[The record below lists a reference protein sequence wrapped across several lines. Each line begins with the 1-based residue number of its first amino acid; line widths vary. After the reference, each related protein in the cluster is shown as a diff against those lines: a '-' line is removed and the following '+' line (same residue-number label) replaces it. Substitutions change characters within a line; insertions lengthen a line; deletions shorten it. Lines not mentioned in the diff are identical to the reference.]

1 MQSQLTSDEAERWA
15 RLEEAMLVSLD
26 DHETD
31 SLERSRRTAQKKL
44 ARRGLSEP
52 PIDRA
57 AVQRFLLA
65 YSALDRSQGA
75 CLKACGVPKDMVLTA
90 YDLWPESKFVRDY
103 LAHRRHRSVEMDNE
117 DLVES
122 ARDGLRRV
130 MTEDGSKLN
139 ANAIMFALERLDPET
154 FGAKRKAAESEAQV
168 VYNIPG
174 LTLNMVVAPAELP
187 NANPAGAA
195 IDAEVVKCLN
205 G

>member
-1 MQSQLTSDEAERWA
+1 MEELTPDEAERWA

-31 SLERSRRTAQKKL
+31 SLERSRKAARNKL
-44 ARRGLSEP
+44 ERSGLKEP

-65 YSALDRSQGA
+65 YSSLDKTQGR
-75 CLKACGVPKDMVLTA
+75 CIRECGISKDMILSA
-90 YDLWPESKFVRDY
+90 YDLWPESRFVRDY

-130 MTEDGSKLN
+130 MTVDGVKLN
-139 ANAIMFALERLDPET
+139 ANAIMFALERLDPES
-154 FGAKRKAAESEAQV
+154 FGARRKVAEGKAQV
-168 VYNIPG
+168 VYIIPG
-174 LTLNMVVAPAELP
+174 LTLNMVVAPSELP
-187 NANPAGAA
+187 NAKPAGQV
-195 IDAEVVKCLN
+195 IDVEDAKCLN
-205 G
+205 A